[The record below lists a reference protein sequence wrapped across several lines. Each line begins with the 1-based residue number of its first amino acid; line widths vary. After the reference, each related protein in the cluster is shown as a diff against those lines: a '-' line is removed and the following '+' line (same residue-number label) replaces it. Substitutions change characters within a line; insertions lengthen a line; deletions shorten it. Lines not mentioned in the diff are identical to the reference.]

1 MSFFRVMWFHIRT
14 ALRQI
19 LQFKRH
25 TAFSLAGLVLGL
37 ACVFII
43 FAWSMQELRFDRFHH
58 RAGDIYMVTT
68 DIRDQTGNVI
78 RYPETPA
85 PLAAE
90 LELQIPQVE
99 HAFHFLYLYGG
110 RELKAGEQT
119 FKEDGIAATPE
130 FMEVLNFSLLSGD
143 AGTLDDPNSI
153 FLSQDL
159 ANKLFPE
166 GQPVNR
172 ELLYKDDRPLVVKG
186 VFKNVPVNS
195 SLQFDFLIPYEIEYG
210 ISDEWWQLSDATFIR
225 TAHGAEMDRVHDL
238 MKQLWR
244 EHITDDQYDIGLI
257 SVADLRYG
265 ADFEFFNAAHGH
277 GDRKKLFMFMGI
289 ALLILLLACLNYLIL
304 ISAHTVHREKEIWM
318 RKIQGASAGDISASY
333 VLESTAISILAWVL
347 AALLSLLGLRAY
359 ETLVGIDIAPGYL
372 KACILLG
379 LPASILLVGLAS
391 GFYPA
396 MRAGSRALVP
406 SNESGRPDFM
416 TQRKLMSA
424 FMISQFVLSV
434 GLVISSLIIIRQA
447 EYMRKFDT
455 GYTAE
460 QIVEFN
466 IPQTADSLMLEI
478 RNLLTS
484 LPDVAGFSF
493 AASSPV
499 SLTVLSS
506 TEKWEWEGLEAGS
519 YTSIYRI
526 SVDEGYLDAFQIPLI
541 QGRFFSAQDKNQD
554 RVVINE
560 TLAGMMDLENP
571 TGYRLRRGDREYE
584 IIGMVRDF
592 HFQHLS
598 SEIRP
603 FLFFNGGSNR
613 HLFVR
618 FNSSAASGTNEL
630 LSLLSAYF
638 DEPVTY
644 DYISEAREQMYR
656 GEMQILT
663 AVLFFAALCILM
675 SNLGLIGIVSQD
687 SATREK
693 EIAVRKVLGAETR
706 GIMISLNLNL
716 LKMFLPGMFLGGF
729 LAWYIMRRWLA
740 YYAYRTGMDGWV
752 FIIGPAIILAVAL
765 LAAGFRTWKA
775 SRRSP
780 AQTLK
785 YQ

>member
-1 MSFFRVMWFHIRT
+1 MSFYRMMWFHIRT

-25 TAFSLAGLVLGL
+25 TAFSLTGLVLGL
-37 ACVFII
+37 TCVLII
-43 FAWSMQELRFDRFHH
+43 FAWSMQELRFDRFHD

-85 PLAAE
+85 PLADE
-90 LELQIPQVE
+90 LDLQIPRIE

-110 RELKAGEQT
+110 RELKAGEHT

-130 FMEVLNFSLLSGD
+130 FLEVLNFRLLSGD
-143 AGTLDDPNSI
+143 ARALDDPNSI

-166 GQPVNR
+166 GHPVNR

-225 TAHGAEMDRVHDL
+225 TSHGTEMDKVHAL

-257 SVADLRYG
+257 SIADLRYG

-277 GDRKKLFMFMGI
+277 GNRKKLFMFMGI
-289 ALLILLLACLNYLIL
+289 AFLILLLACLNYLIL
-304 ISAHTVHREKEIWM
+304 ISAHTVLRKKEIWI

-333 VLESTAISILAWVL
+333 VLESIAISILAWGL

-359 ETLVGIDIAPGYL
+359 ETLVGIDIAPGNL
-372 KACILLG
+372 RFCIILG
-379 LPASILLVGLAS
+379 LPASILLAGLAS
-391 GFYPA
+391 GFFPA
-396 MRAGSRALVP
+396 IRAGSRTLVP
-406 SNESGRPDFM
+406 SNETGRPDI
-416 TQRKLMSA
+416 TSQRKLMSV
-424 FMISQFVLSV
+424 FMVSQFVLSV

-447 EYMRKFDT
+447 DYMRKFKT
-455 GYTAE
+455 GYTTE
-460 QIVEFN
+460 RIVGFN
-466 IPQTADSLMLEI
+466 FPQTNDSLLYEI

-484 LPDVAGFSF
+484 QPDVACFSF
-493 AASSPV
+493 AGSSPV

-526 SVDEGYLDAFQIPLI
+526 SVDEGYLDVFQIPLVE
-541 QGRFFSAQDKNQD
+541 GRFFSEQDKNQD
-554 RVVINE
+554 RVVINQ

-571 TGYRLRRGDREYE
+571 IGYRLRRGDREYE

-613 HLFVR
+613 YLYVR
-618 FNSSAASGTNEL
+618 FTSAASSGTSEL
-630 LSLLSAYF
+630 LPMLSAYF

-663 AVLFFAALCILM
+663 AVLFFAVLCILM

-687 SATREK
+687 TASREK

-706 GIMISLNLNL
+706 GIIISLNLNL
-716 LKMFLPGMFLGGF
+716 LKMFLPGIFLGGF
-729 LAWYIMRRWLA
+729 LAWYIMRRWLEN
-740 YYAYRTGMDGWV
+740 YAYRTGMGGWV
-752 FIIGPAIILAVAL
+752 FVLGPVIILTVAL
-765 LAAGFRTWKA
+765 LSAGFQTWKV

-780 AQTLK
+780 VLALE